1 MRSARRAD
9 GGFAL
14 ALAGRIAANPPL
26 ALSAMKAG
34 LRRTSPGDPR
44 EIGAWAIE
52 TIYRLFATED
62 HREGVRSFTEK
73 RAPVFIG
80 R

>member
-1 MRSARRAD
+1 MAA
-9 GGFAL
+9 AL
-14 ALAGRIAANPPL
+14 ALAGRIAANAPL
-26 ALSAMKAG
+26 ALSAMKVG
-34 LRRTSPGDPR
+34 LRRSTHGDPR
-44 EIGAWAIE
+44 EIGSWAIE

-73 RAPVFIG
+73 RTPVFTG

>member
-1 MRSARRAD
+1 MPR
-9 GGFAL
+9 AL

-26 ALSAMKAG
+26 ALQRHEGRACAA
-34 LRRTSPGDPR
+34 PAHGDPR

-62 HREGVRSFTEK
+62 HREGVRSFLEK
-73 RAPVFIG
+73 REPVFIG

>member
-1 MRSARRAD
+1 
-9 GGFAL
+9 
-14 ALAGRIAANPPL
+14 
-26 ALSAMKAG
+26 MKAG

-44 EIGAWAIE
+44 EIGSWAIE

-73 RAPVFIG
+73 RAPVFTG

>member
-1 MRSARRAD
+1 METTL
-9 GGFAL
+9 G
-14 ALAGRIAANPPL
+14 LAGRIAANAPL
-26 ALSAMKAG
+26 ALTAMKQG
-34 LRRTSPGDPR
+34 LRRSSPGDPG

-73 RAPVFIG
+73 RAPVFTG